1 MYPGLPGDLG
11 NNGALTNLHIVEVGV
26 LVKKT
31 EAPSWACSR
40 VSGTGNPEHSDK
52 RRLPVN

>member
-11 NNGALTNLHIVEVGV
+11 NNGALTNLHIVEAGV
-26 LVKKT
+26 VVKKT